1 MSFYYH
7 AIIIIINII
16 FTYVSFFCIQFYMIF
31 ENDILLVKV
40 ATERDHTFKLVQ
52 FGDSLIK
59 AMSTR
64 FGL

>member
-1 MSFYYH
+1 
-7 AIIIIINII
+7 
-16 FTYVSFFCIQFYMIF
+16 MIF

>member
-1 MSFYYH
+1 
-7 AIIIIINII
+7 
-16 FTYVSFFCIQFYMIF
+16 MIF
-31 ENDILLVKV
+31 ENGILLVKV

-59 AMSTR
+59 AITTR